1 MASVSM
7 GVYKDCTVPL
17 QWTARTAQC
26 PLLSQLHSAQL
37 DPKSLWLALTRLRS
51 AWLPYEWQLPRSMK
65 VHCGMGMAFR
75 DPSDLINEVVQTKA
89 SPYSIWGQFQYLDNG
104 VATQRLICKE
114 RP

>member
-1 MASVSM
+1 
-7 GVYKDCTVPL
+7 
-17 QWTARTAQC
+17 
-26 PLLSQLHSAQL
+26 
-37 DPKSLWLALTRLRS
+37 
-51 AWLPYEWQLPRSMK
+51 MK

-75 DPSDLINEVVQTKA
+75 DPSDLINEVVQTKV